1 MLQTRDSRTKTTQV
15 GMKQLRHSLIATSHD
30 EFSHYVGSDITTL
43 EEICKVRRV
52 YLFFLLAECQKN
64 LLQKLDCA
72 LSFFNTADFRWGAVA
87 EGSVSGSYK
96 EIVDDQVD
104 IVGGCRIL
112 TLPRVQVRLS
122 FLSRTRKTSGLLF
135 FVKLGV

>member
-1 MLQTRDSRTKTTQV
+1 
-15 GMKQLRHSLIATSHD
+15 MKQLRHSPIATIH
-30 EFSHYVGSDITTL
+30 EFSHCVGSDITTL
-43 EEICKVRRV
+43 EEICKVRMV
-52 YLFFLLAECQKN
+52 CLFFFLAEGKKN
-64 LLQKLDCA
+64 LFQKLDCA
-72 LSFFNTADFRWGAVA
+72 LSFFNTANFRWGAVA

-96 EIVDDQVD
+96 EIVDNQVD

>member
-1 MLQTRDSRTKTTQV
+1 ML
-15 GMKQLRHSLIATSHD
+15 
-30 EFSHYVGSDITTL
+30 
-43 EEICKVRRV
+43 KVK
-52 YLFFLLAECQKN
+52 KN
-64 LLQKLDCA
+64 LFQKLDCA

-112 TLPRVQVRLS
+112 TLPRVQVRLWFCLEREKHLGYC
-122 FLSRTRKTSGLLF
+122 FLSN
-135 FVKLGV
+135 